1 MQMFQVNT
9 GMKTVILQ
17 LKIKY
22 NTDNVDAPTKHRN
35 ENSNTPTK
43 NQI

>member
-1 MQMFQVNT
+1 MQMLQLNT

-22 NTDNVDAPTKHRN
+22 NTDNVDVPSKHMN
-35 ENSNTPTK
+35 ENSNNPTK